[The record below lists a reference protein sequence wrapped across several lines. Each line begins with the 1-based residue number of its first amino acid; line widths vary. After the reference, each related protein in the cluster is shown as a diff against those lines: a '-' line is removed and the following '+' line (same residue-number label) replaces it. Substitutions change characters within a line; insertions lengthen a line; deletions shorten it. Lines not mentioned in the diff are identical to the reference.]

1 MIVRGVFSMWPW
13 LIIVLVVILILAIIE
28 ETIQFFLNRYTFGP
42 AQWESKLKKLL
53 KKWSRK
59 RANN

>member
-1 MIVRGVFSMWPW
+1 MWPW